1 MKKMACVC
9 LFRMIAQIASRKRTL
24 TTFDGDP
31 DEEYGFIVAMSRVK
45 DQGTTQAASSTSSSP
60 MTASSSSSS
69 SSASSASAGGGAAAT
84 EANLPTASDCAK
96 MSLSC
101 ACYNLRRASRA
112 VTQLFD
118 AYFDE
123 VGLKATQFTVLAAL
137 AYSEDKPPT
146 IGELAET
153 LVLEQSSLSRN
164 LAVLERLGFIR
175 LVPGEHDRRERIVT
189 LTRAGQRSLAKG
201 YPIWRKAQS
210 SISKALE
217 DNDFDA
223 QLRSLRRLTKT
234 AQTLRPTKSRSQS
247 AS

>member
-1 MKKMACVC
+1 MA
-9 LFRMIAQIASRKRTL
+9 S
-24 TTFDGDP
+24 D
-31 DEEYGFIVAMSRVK
+31 AMSRVK
-45 DQGTTQAASSTSSSP
+45 DQGTTA
-60 MTASSSSSS
+60 
-69 SSASSASAGGGAAAT
+69 AAAT
-84 EANLPTASDCAK
+84 AVGDKKEDDASGVLPTVSDCAK

-175 LVPGEHDRRERIVT
+175 LVPGEQDRRERIVN
-189 LTRAGQRSLAKG
+189 LTRPGQRALAKG
-201 YPIWRKAQS
+201 YPIWRKAQATISAALARTDDTGGS
-210 SISKALE
+210 S
-217 DNDFDA
+217 DTDFDA

-234 AQTLRPTKSRSQS
+234 AQTLRPTKSRSS
-247 AS
+247 SSPGARDADAE